1 MTTDQTQNQ
10 TTQKSS
16 QNVGLNIAALV
27 PSGIGLFLS
36 VGFVSLLGGRTSA
49 QHLIAAQWI
58 TGPL

>member
-10 TTQKSS
+10 TT

>member
-10 TTQKSS
+10 TTQNSFL
-16 QNVGLNIAALV
+16 GLNIAALV